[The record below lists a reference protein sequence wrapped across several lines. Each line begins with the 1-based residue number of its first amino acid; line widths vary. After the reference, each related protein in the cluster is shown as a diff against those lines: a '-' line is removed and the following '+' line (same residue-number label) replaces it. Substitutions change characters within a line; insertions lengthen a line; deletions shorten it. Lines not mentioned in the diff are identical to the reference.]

1 MDPFHQELAR
11 IAFEASDDLGLVLA
25 GGYAI
30 SAHRLTSR
38 PSRDLDFA
46 TASTLPLDVITD
58 RLASVYRGAGYHV
71 RVIETA
77 PTMARFEVHDG
88 DHRCEVDL
96 LKAGIQPPVRLDIG
110 PVLSLDDAVGLKV
123 GALHDRG
130 THRDFIDVHA
140 AHTRGGYSLR
150 ELERLGAAHLLRFTP
165 GELLDRLDSVEFL
178 DDETFTAYGLTD
190 DDVTALHR
198 WCRSW
203 ADDLRTRA
211 ATEDVAGQPSAG
223 DPDWDSYLE
232 E

>member
-1 MDPFHQELAR
+1 
-11 IAFEASDDLGLVLA
+11 
-25 GGYAI
+25 
-30 SAHRLTSR
+30 
-38 PSRDLDFA
+38 
-46 TASTLPLDVITD
+46 
-58 RLASVYRGAGYHV
+58 
-71 RVIETA
+71 
-77 PTMARFEVHDG
+77 MARFEVHDG

-140 AHTRGGYSLR
+140 AHTRGGFSLH
-150 ELERLGAAHLLRFTP
+150 ELERLGAAHLPRFTS

-190 DDVTALHR
+190 DEVTALHR

-211 ATEDVAGQPSAG
+211 AIDDVAGRPVVR
-223 DPDWDSYLE
+223 DPDWDSYLDD
-232 E
+232 